1 MAEKN
6 GKNGNRPQKR
16 WHEVLTMRGGEPR
29 TPYSELVSHLEQ
41 TTSSEL
47 RELEERV
54 DATLRELGVTFELP
68 SGGHH
73 NTWFCDLLPQ
83 VFTSDEWSQV
93 ERGFEQRVR
102 AFEMFLKDVYGPRE
116 ILRQGIIP
124 IPVVLGS
131 QNYQRSAVGLRLGGG
146 HFLHLSGLCIC
157 RDISGRLL
165 VKNHYLSHASG
176 LSYMIQNRRLLA
188 RVLPELFQSQS
199 VESIAD
205 IPTTILLKLRAIA
218 PQPDP
223 SVVLLTPGTSS
234 AVYSEHGFL
243 ARRMGIPLVE
253 GGDLVVLDDA
263 LFLRTVSGL
272 ERVDVIYA
280 RLADPWLDPLVFR
293 RESHLGIPGLV
304 HCIRKGTVS
313 IVNGIGSQLADDR
326 SLLHFSNAVIRFY
339 LGESPILPALQTYW
353 MGDLDQREMVFE
365 QPGRF
370 QVRSLTGETFL
381 KFSGEEKSWN
391 EIRAEVKRAPNQ
403 FVAQPVEDCAET
415 LCFSRGKKTTRLQ
428 DHIVYGIRDGNR
440 FEVFPG
446 ALTRIS
452 ATDQG
457 RTESQHGGGG
467 KDTWVLQ
474 EVSTT
479 ISTAEPFRRPKILPA
494 RPVTSRVA
502 EGFYW
507 LGRYL
512 ERALTIA
519 KMIQVIETIEMEELT
534 SAERKLYRPVWNR
547 LLPPLEHA
555 GKKGRR
561 SMASPIER
569 YRLML
574 DASETGSVVSIVRKG
589 MRNADSLR
597 EAISPEAWA
606 ALAGLRGFFV
616 RSRFRAGV
624 TDDEARKMTRRL
636 SETAV
641 AVIPQFFATAQLSM
655 LADDGWRFSELG
667 QFVERAITTAN
678 ATRSITQSIV
688 RRLESLHSIEIE
700 LSAFLRLLGSRDA
713 YRRIYQTRAEPPQV
727 LEFLWQNAEM
737 PRSVKYSLRRCAE
750 ILQAS
755 LPSGSSAAQKAQTF
769 LEELLRTIRRLDWY
783 NFFVSED
790 ETNIRLLR
798 REELLLLLDVLLGE
812 THELHHVVTDNFLSH
827 QSIISDPEPTL
838 F

>member
-6 GKNGNRPQKR
+6 GKRLQKR
-16 WHEVLTMRGGEPR
+16 WHEVFEARGGSPR
-29 TPYSELVSHLEQ
+29 ASYSAVISELEQ
-41 TTSSEL
+41 ATTADL
-47 RELEERV
+47 RELEERL
-54 DATLRELGVTFELP
+54 DATLRELGIAFEVP
-68 SGGHH
+68 TGDHH

-83 VFTSDEWSQV
+83 IFPSDEWNQIV
-93 ERGFEQRVR
+93 RGFQQRFK
-102 AFEMFLKDVYGPRE
+102 AFDLFLEDVYGRRE
-116 ILRQGIIP
+116 ILRQGTIP

-131 QNYQRSAVGLRLGGG
+131 PNYQRSAAGLRPAGG
-146 HFLHLSGLCIC
+146 HFLQLSGLCIC
-157 RDISGRLL
+157 RDVSGGLL
-165 VKNHYLSHASG
+165 VKNHYFSHASG

-188 RVLPELFQSQS
+188 RVLPELFQSQP

-205 IPTTILLKLRAIA
+205 IPTDILLRLRAVA
-218 PQPDP
+218 ERPGP
-223 SVVLLTPGTSS
+223 SVVLLTPGVES

-253 GGDLVVLDDA
+253 GGDLVVLDDG
-263 LFLRTVSGL
+263 LFLRTVFGL
-272 ERVDVIYA
+272 ERVDVVYS
-280 RLADPWLDPLVFR
+280 RLADPWLDPLVFK

-313 IVNGIGSQLADDR
+313 IVNSIGSQLADDR
-326 SLLHFSNAVIRFY
+326 SLMHFSNAIIRFY
-339 LGESPILPALQTYW
+339 LGESPILPTMQTYW
-353 MGDLDQREMVFE
+353 LGDLDQREMVFE
-365 QPGRF
+365 QPDRF
-370 QVRSLTGETFL
+370 QLRALTGERFL
-381 KFSGEEKSWN
+381 QFTGDERSWA
-391 EIRAEVKRAPNQ
+391 EIRTEVRRAPHL
-403 FVAQPVEDCAET
+403 FVAQPKDDCAET
-415 LCFSRGKKTTRLQ
+415 LCFSQGKKATRLQ
-428 DHIVYGIRDGNR
+428 DHIVYGIRDGDR
-440 FEVFPG
+440 LDVFSG

-452 ATDQG
+452 ATENG

-474 EVSTT
+474 DVST
-479 ISTAEPFRRPKILPA
+479 IVAAREPYQRPKILPA

-507 LGRYL
+507 MGRYL
-512 ERALTIA
+512 ERAMNIS

-534 SAERKLYRPVWNR
+534 SAERRLYRPVWNR

-574 DASETGSVVSIVRKG
+574 DSSEMGSVISIVKKG
-589 MRNADSLR
+589 LRNADSLR
-597 EAISPEAWA
+597 ETISPEAWS
-606 ALAGLRGFFV
+606 ALATLRGFFI
-616 RSRFRAGV
+616 RSRFRPGA
-624 TDDEARKMTRRL
+624 TDQEARRTTRRL
-636 SETAV
+636 SDMAV

-667 QFVERAITTAN
+667 QFVERAVTTAN
-678 ATRSITQSIV
+678 ATRSVAQSIV
-688 RRLESLHSIEIE
+688 KRLNSLHSIEIE

-737 PRSVKYSLRRCAE
+737 PRSVTYSLRRCAE
-750 ILQAS
+750 LLQAS
-755 LPSGSSAAQKAQTF
+755 LPSVSPTAQKAQSF
-769 LEELLRTIRRLDWY
+769 LEELLRTIRRVDWY
-783 NFFVSED
+783 NFFVNED
-790 ETNIRLLR
+790 EISFRLLR
-798 REELLLLLDVLLGE
+798 HEELLALLDELLSE
-812 THELHHVVTDNFLSH
+812 TQGLHHVIFDSFLSH

>member
-1 MAEKN
+1 
-6 GKNGNRPQKR
+6 
-16 WHEVLTMRGGEPR
+16 
-29 TPYSELVSHLEQ
+29 
-41 TTSSEL
+41 
-47 RELEERV
+47 
-54 DATLRELGVTFELP
+54 
-68 SGGHH
+68 
-73 NTWFCDLLPQ
+73 
-83 VFTSDEWSQV
+83 
-93 ERGFEQRVR
+93 
-102 AFEMFLKDVYGPRE
+102 
-116 ILRQGIIP
+116 
-124 IPVVLGS
+124 
-131 QNYQRSAVGLRLGGG
+131 
-146 HFLHLSGLCIC
+146 
-157 RDISGRLL
+157 
-165 VKNHYLSHASG
+165 
-176 LSYMIQNRRLLA
+176 
-188 RVLPELFQSQS
+188 
-199 VESIAD
+199 
-205 IPTTILLKLRAIA
+205 
-218 PQPDP
+218 
-223 SVVLLTPGTSS
+223 
-234 AVYSEHGFL
+234 
-243 ARRMGIPLVE
+243 MGIPLVE

-272 ERVDVIYA
+272 ERVDMIYS
-280 RLADPWLDPLVFR
+280 RLADAWLDPLVFR

-304 HCIRKGTVS
+304 HCIRKGKVS
-313 IVNGIGSQLADDR
+313 IVNSIGSQLADDR

-339 LGESPILPALQTYW
+339 LGESPILPAIQTYW
-353 MGDLDQREMVFE
+353 LGDLDQREMVFE
-365 QPGRF
+365 QPDRF
-370 QVRSLTGETFL
+370 QLRSLTGESFL
-381 KFSGEEKSWN
+381 KFTGEEKSWN
-391 EIRAEVKRAPNQ
+391 EIRAEVRRAPIYSLLSLSKIAPKRS
-403 FVAQPVEDCAET
+403 V
-415 LCFSRGKKTTRLQ
+415 SRKERKPRGCKTISCTAL
-428 DHIVYGIRDGNR
+428 GMGPA

-446 ALTRIS
+446 ALTRVS
-452 ATDQG
+452 ASEKG

-512 ERALTIA
+512 ERAMTIS

-534 SAERKLYRPVWNR
+534 SAERRLYRPVWNR

-574 DASETGSVVSIVRKG
+574 DSSEMGSVVSIVRKA

-597 EAISPEAWA
+597 EAISPEAWS
-606 ALAGLRGFFV
+606 ALAALRGFFA
-616 RSRFRAGV
+616 RSRFRAV
-624 TDDEARKMTRRL
+624 ATDDEARKMTRRL
-636 SETAV
+636 SDTAV

-727 LEFLWQNAEM
+727 LEFLWQNPEM

-755 LPSGSSAAQKAQTF
+755 LPSGSSTAQKAQSF
-769 LEELLRTIRRLDWY
+769 LDELLRTIRRLDWY
-783 NFFVSED
+783 SFFISED
-790 ETNIRLLR
+790 EINIRLLR
-798 REELLLLLDVLLGE
+798 REELLSLLDVLLSE
-812 THELHHVVTDNFLSH
+812 TQGLHHVITDNFLSH

>member
-1 MAEKN
+1 MEQQN
-6 GKNGNRPQKR
+6 GDPPPKR
-16 WHEVLTMRGGEPR
+16 WHEVLSEPR
-29 TPYSELVSHLEQ
+29 GQPRAPYEGLVRQLERA
-41 TTSSEL
+41 TSADL
-47 RELEERV
+47 RELEERL

-68 SGGHH
+68 AGGHH

-83 VFTSDEWSQV
+83 VFTGDEWAKIV
-93 ERGFEQRVR
+93 RGFEQRVR
-102 AFEMFLKDVYGPRE
+102 AFDMFLSDVYGKRE
-116 ILRQGIIP
+116 ILRQGVIP
-124 IPVVLGS
+124 IPAVLGS
-131 QNYQRSAVGLRLGGG
+131 PNFQRSAAGLAPTDG
-146 HFLHLSGLCIC
+146 HFLHLSGICVC
-157 RDISGRLL
+157 RDSTGRLL

-188 RVLPELFQSQS
+188 RVLPELFQSQT

-205 IPTTILLKLRAIA
+205 IPTKILLKLRAIA
-218 PQPDP
+218 PHPDP
-223 SVVLLTPGTSS
+223 SVVLLTPGVGS

-272 ERVDVIYA
+272 ERVNMIYT
-280 RLADPWLDPLVFR
+280 RLADHWLDPLAFNQ
-293 RESHLGIPGLV
+293 ESRIGIPGLV
-304 HCIRKGTVS
+304 NCVRKGTVS
-313 IVNGIGSQLADDR
+313 IVNSVGSQLADDR
-326 SLLHFSNAVIRFY
+326 SLQHYSNAVIGFY
-339 LGESPILPALQTYW
+339 LGESPILPSIQTYW
-353 MGDLDQREMVFE
+353 LGDLDQREMVFE
-365 QPGRF
+365 QPDRF
-370 QVRSLTGETFL
+370 QLRTLTGESFL
-381 KFSGEEKSWN
+381 RFTDDGKSWN
-391 EIRAEVKRAPNQ
+391 EIRSEVRRAPNLY
-403 FVAQPVEDCAET
+403 VAQPIEDCAET
-415 LCFSRGKKTTRLQ
+415 LCFSQGKKITRRQ
-428 DHIVYGIRDGNR
+428 DHIVYGIRNGSGLD
-440 FEVFPG
+440 VFPG
-446 ALTRIS
+446 ALTRVS
-452 ATDQG
+452 STEEG

-467 KDTWVLQ
+467 KDTWIVQ
-474 EVSTT
+474 E
-479 ISTAEPFRRPKILPA
+479 ISTSVSPAEPFRRPKILPA

-512 ERALTIA
+512 ERAMTIS

-561 SMASPIER
+561 SMASPVER

-574 DASETGSVVSIVRKG
+574 DSREMGSVVSIVRTG
-589 MRNADSLR
+589 TRNADSLR

-606 ALAGLRGFFV
+606 ALATLRGVFT
-616 RSRFRAGV
+616 RSRFKTEP

-636 SETAV
+636 SETVV
-641 AVIPQFFATAQLSM
+641 AAIPQFFATAQLSM
-655 LADDGWRFSELG
+655 LADDGWRFTELG

-678 ATRSITQSIV
+678 ATRSITLSIV

-737 PRSVKYSLRRCAE
+737 PRSVLYSLKRCAE

-755 LPSGSSAAQKAQTF
+755 LPTSSQTAQQAQSF
-769 LEELLRTIRRLDWY
+769 LDEFLRRIRRLDWY
-783 NFFVSED
+783 NYFLSEG
-790 ETNIRLLR
+790 EVNIRLLR
-798 REELLLLLDVLLGE
+798 REELLLQLDLLLSE
-812 THELHHVVTDNFLSH
+812 TLELHHVITDNFLSH

>member
-1 MAEKN
+1 MAQRS
-6 GKNGNRPQKR
+6 GNRPPKR
-16 WHEVLTMRGGEPR
+16 WHEVLIEPRGEPR
-29 TPYSELVSHLEQ
+29 PPYEGLVRELERV
-41 TTSSEL
+41 TSADL
-47 RELEERV
+47 RELEERL

-68 SGGHH
+68 SGNHH

-83 VFTSDEWSQV
+83 IFTGDEWDKIV
-93 ERGFEQRVR
+93 RGFEQRVR
-102 AFEMFLKDVYGPRE
+102 AFDMFLADVYGKRE
-116 ILRQGIIP
+116 ILRQGVIP
-124 IPVVLGS
+124 IPAVLGS
-131 QNYQRSAVGLRLGGG
+131 PNFQRSAVGLTPTGG

-157 RDISGRLL
+157 RDSNGRLL

-188 RVLPELFQSQS
+188 RVLPELFQAQP

-205 IPTTILLKLRAIA
+205 IPTEILLKLRAIA

-223 SVVLLTPGTSS
+223 AVALLTPGVAS

-272 ERVDVIYA
+272 ERVDMVYT
-280 RLADPWLDPLVFR
+280 RLADPWLDPLVFNR
-293 RESHLGIPGLV
+293 DSRIGIPGLV
-304 HCIRKGTVS
+304 HCIRKGTLS
-313 IVNGIGSQLADDR
+313 IVNSLGSQLADDR
-326 SLLHFSNAVIRFY
+326 SLLHFSNAILGFY
-339 LGESPILPALQTYW
+339 LGESPILPSIQTYW
-353 MGDLDQREMVFE
+353 LGDLDQREIVFTE
-365 QPGRF
+365 PDRF
-370 QVRSLTGETFL
+370 QLRALTGESFFTFT
-381 KFSGEEKSWN
+381 GEEKQWS
-391 EIRAEVKRAPNQ
+391 EIRREVLRAPHM
-403 FVAQPVEDCAET
+403 FVAQPIEDCAET
-415 LCFSRGKKTTRLQ
+415 LCFSQGKKITRRQ
-428 DHIVYGIRDGNR
+428 DHIIYGMRNGTRLD
-440 FEVFPG
+440 VFPG
-446 ALTRIS
+446 ALTRVS
-452 ATDQG
+452 ATENG

-467 KDTWVLQ
+467 KDTWVVQ
-474 EVSTT
+474 EITT
-479 ISTAEPFRRPKILPA
+479 SASAPEPFRRPKILPT

-512 ERALTIA
+512 ERAMTIS

-555 GKKGRR
+555 GKRGRR
-561 SMASPIER
+561 SMASLLER

-574 DASETGSVVSIVRKG
+574 DRSEMGSVVSIVRTG
-589 MRNADSLR
+589 TSNADSLR

-606 ALAGLRGFFV
+606 ALATLRGAFN
-616 RSRFRAGV
+616 RSRFKSEP
-624 TDDEARKMTRRL
+624 TDDEARKTTRRL
-636 SETAV
+636 SETVV
-641 AVIPQFFATAQLSM
+641 ALIPQFFATAQLSM

-678 ATRSITQSIV
+678 ATRSITLSIA
-688 RRLESLHSIEIE
+688 RRLDSLHSIEIE
-700 LSAFLRLLGSRDA
+700 LSAFLRLLSSRDA

-737 PRSVKYSLRRCAE
+737 PRSVHFALKRCAE

-755 LPSGSSAAQKAQTF
+755 LPSTSQPAQQAQSF
-769 LEELLRTIRRLDWY
+769 LEELLRRIRRLDWY
-783 NFFVSED
+783 TFFLNQD
-790 ETNIRLLR
+790 EANIRLLR
-798 REELLLLLDVLLGE
+798 REELQLQLDLLLSE
-812 THELHHVVTDNFLSH
+812 TLELHHVITDNFLSH

>member
-1 MAEKN
+1 MAEKDE
-6 GKNGNRPQKR
+6 KRLQKR
-16 WHEVLTMRGGEPR
+16 WHEVLDARGGRPR
-29 TPYSELVSHLEQ
+29 PSYSALIGELERA
-41 TTSSEL
+41 TSADL
-47 RELEERV
+47 RELEERL
-54 DATLRELGVTFELP
+54 DATLRELGIVFEVP
-68 SGGHH
+68 SGNHH

-83 VFTSDEWSQV
+83 IFPSDEWNQIV
-93 ERGFEQRVR
+93 HGFQQRFK
-102 AFEMFLKDVYGPRE
+102 AFDLFLKDVYGQRE

-131 QNYQRSAVGLRLGGG
+131 PNYQRSAAGLRPAGD
-146 HFLHLSGLCIC
+146 HFLQLSGLCIC
-157 RDISGRLL
+157 RDASGRLL

-188 RVLPELFQSQS
+188 RVLPELFQRQP

-205 IPTTILLKLRAIA
+205 IPTDILLRLRAIA
-218 PQPDP
+218 ERPGP
-223 SVVLLTPGTSS
+223 SVVLLTPGVGS

-253 GGDLVVLDDA
+253 GGDLVVLDDG

-272 ERVDVIYA
+272 ERVDVIYS
-280 RLADPWLDPLVFR
+280 RLADPWLDPLVFK

-313 IVNGIGSQLADDR
+313 IVNSIGSQLADDR
-326 SLLHFSNAVIRFY
+326 SLMHFSNAIIRFY
-339 LGESPILPALQTYW
+339 LGESPILPAMQTYW
-353 MGDLDQREMVFE
+353 LGDLDQREMVFE
-365 QPGRF
+365 QPDRF
-370 QVRSLTGETFL
+370 QVRPLTGERYLQFA
-381 KFSGEEKSWN
+381 GDEKSWS
-391 EIRAEVKRAPNQ
+391 EIRTEVRRAPHL
-403 FVAQPVEDCAET
+403 FVAQPREDCAET
-415 LCFSRGKKTTRLQ
+415 LCFSQGKKTTRLQ
-428 DHIVYGIRDGNR
+428 DHIVYGIRDGDR
-440 FEVFPG
+440 FDVFSG

-452 ATDQG
+452 ASDNG

-474 EVSTT
+474 DAST
-479 ISTAEPFRRPKILPA
+479 INSVIEPFRRPKILPA

-512 ERALTIA
+512 ERAMNIS

-534 SAERKLYRPVWNR
+534 SAERRLYRPVWNR

-555 GKKGRR
+555 SRKGRR

-574 DASETGSVVSIVRKG
+574 DSSEMGSVISIVKKG
-589 MRNADSLR
+589 LRNADSLR
-597 EAISPEAWA
+597 EAISPEAWS
-606 ALAGLRGFFV
+606 ALVTLRGFFI
-616 RSRFRAGV
+616 RSRFRLEA
-624 TDDEARKMTRRL
+624 TDQEARRTTRRL
-636 SETAV
+636 SDTAV

-667 QFVERAITTAN
+667 QFVERAVTTAN
-678 ATRSITQSIV
+678 ATRSVAQSIV
-688 RRLESLHSIEIE
+688 KRLGSFHSIEIE

-713 YRRIYQTRAEPPQV
+713 YKRIYQTRAEPPQV

-737 PRSVKYSLRRCAE
+737 PRSVTYSLRRCAE
-750 ILQAS
+750 LLQAS
-755 LPSGSSAAQKAQTF
+755 LPNSSPTAQKAQSF
-769 LEELLRTIRRLDWY
+769 LDELLRTIRRVDWY
-783 NFFVSED
+783 NFFINENEISF
-790 ETNIRLLR
+790 RLLR
-798 REELLLLLDVLLGE
+798 HEELLALLDELLFE
-812 THELHHVVTDNFLSH
+812 THGLHHVITDNFLSH

>member
-1 MAEKN
+1 MAEWN
-6 GKNGNRPQKR
+6 GYRPEKR
-16 WHEVLTMRGGEPR
+16 WHEVLSKRGGEPR
-29 TPYSELVSHLEQ
+29 APYSEVVSQLEGA
-41 TTSSEL
+41 TSANL
-47 RELEERV
+47 RELEERL
-54 DATLRELGVTFELP
+54 DATLRELGVTFEVP
-68 SGGHH
+68 SGEHH

-83 VFTSDEWSQV
+83 IFTSDEWNQI
-93 ERGFEQRVR
+93 ERGFEQRLR
-102 AFEMFLKDVYGPRE
+102 AFDMLLADVYGPRE
-116 ILRQGIIP
+116 ILRQGVVP
-124 IPVVLGS
+124 IQAVLGS
-131 QNYQRSAVGLRLGGG
+131 PSYQRSAAGLRRGGG
-146 HFLHLSGLCIC
+146 HFLHLCGLCVC
-157 RDISGRLL
+157 RDSSGRLL

-188 RVLPELFQSQS
+188 RVLPELFQNQP

-205 IPTTILLKLRAIA
+205 IPTEILMKLRAIA

-223 SVVLLTPGTSS
+223 AVVLLTPGVGS

-253 GGDLVVLDDA
+253 GGDLVVLGDA

-272 ERVDVIYA
+272 ERVDMIYS

-304 HCIRKGTVS
+304 HCIRKGKVS
-313 IVNGIGSQLADDR
+313 IVNSIGSQLADDR
-326 SLLHFSNAVIRFY
+326 SLLHYSNAVIRFY
-339 LGESPILPALQTYW
+339 LGESPILPAIQTYW
-353 MGDLDQREMVFE
+353 LGDLDQREMVFE
-365 QPGRF
+365 QPARF
-370 QVRSLTGETFL
+370 QLRTLTGESFL
-381 KFSGEEKSWN
+381 KFTGDEKSWN
-391 EIRAEVKRAPNQ
+391 EIRTEVRRAPHL

-415 LCFSRGKKTTRLQ
+415 LCFTQGKKTTRLQ
-428 DHIVYGIRDGNR
+428 DHIVYGIRDGSR
-440 FEVFPG
+440 FAVFPG
-446 ALTRIS
+446 ALTRVS
-452 ATDQG
+452 ASEQG

-479 ISTAEPFRRPKILPA
+479 VSTAEPFRRPKLLPP

-512 ERALTIA
+512 ERAMTISN
-519 KMIQVIETIEMEELT
+519 MIQVIETIEMEELT
-534 SAERKLYRPVWNR
+534 SAERRLYRPVWNR

-555 GKKGRR
+555 GKRGRR

-574 DASETGSVVSIVRKG
+574 DSTGTGSVLSIVRKA

-606 ALAGLRGFFV
+606 ALAALRGFFV
-616 RSRFRAGV
+616 RSRFRPAA
-624 TDDEARKMTRRL
+624 TDDEARRMTRRL

-641 AVIPQFFATAQLSM
+641 AVIPQFFATAQLTM

-688 RRLESLHSIEIE
+688 RRLETLHSIEIE

-755 LPSGSSAAQKAQTF
+755 LPSGSPTAQKAQSF
-769 LEELLRTIRRLDWY
+769 LDELLRTIRRLDWY
-783 NFFVSED
+783 NFFMSED

-798 REELLLLLDVLLGE
+798 REELLALLDVLLSE
-812 THELHHVVTDNFLSH
+812 TQELHNVITDNFLSH

>member
-1 MAEKN
+1 MAR
-6 GKNGNRPQKR
+6 KNGNRPQKR
-16 WHEVLTMRGGEPR
+16 WHEVLTGRGGVPR
-29 TPYSELVSHLEQ
+29 PPYSELVRQLQ
-41 TTSSEL
+41 GATPANL
-47 RELEERV
+47 RELEERL
-54 DATLRELGVTFELP
+54 DTTLRELGVTFALP
-68 SGGHH
+68 IGQHR

-83 VFTSDEWSQV
+83 VFTSDEWNQIV
-93 ERGFEQRVR
+93 RGFEQRLR
-102 AFEMFLKDVYGPRE
+102 AFDMFLADVYGPRE
-116 ILRQGIIP
+116 ILRQGVIP
-124 IPVVLGS
+124 IAAVLGS
-131 QNYQRSAVGLRLGGG
+131 PNFQRSAAGLSPSGGY
-146 HFLHLSGLCIC
+146 FLHLSGLCIC
-157 RDISGRLL
+157 RDNSGRLL

-188 RVLPELFQSQS
+188 RVFPEVFQSQP

-205 IPTTILLKLRAIA
+205 IPTEILLKLRAIA
-218 PQPDP
+218 PQSDP
-223 SVVLLTPGTSS
+223 AVVLLTPGVAS

-253 GGDLVVLDDA
+253 GGDLVVLGDS
-263 LFLRTVSGL
+263 LFLRTISGL
-272 ERVDVIYA
+272 ERVDMIYA
-280 RLADPWLDPLVFR
+280 RLADAWLDPLVFR

-304 HCIRKGTVS
+304 HCVRKGKVS
-313 IVNGIGSQLADDR
+313 IVNSIGSQLADDR
-326 SLLHFSNAVIRFY
+326 SLLHFSSALIHFY
-339 LGESPILPALQTYW
+339 LGESPILPAIQTYW
-353 MGDLDQREMVFE
+353 LGDLDQREMVFE
-365 QPGRF
+365 QPDRF
-370 QVRSLTGETFL
+370 QLRTLTGESFL
-381 KFSGEEKSWN
+381 KFTGGEKSWN
-391 EIRAEVKRAPNQ
+391 EIRTEVRRAPHL

-415 LCFSRGKKTTRLQ
+415 LCFSQGKKTTRLQ

-446 ALTRIS
+446 ALTRVS
-452 ATDQG
+452 ATELG

-479 ISTAEPFRRPKILPA
+479 ITTAEPFRRPKILPA

-512 ERALTIA
+512 ERAMTVS

-534 SAERKLYRPVWNR
+534 SAERRLYRPVWNR

-555 GKKGRR
+555 MKKGRR

-574 DASETGSVVSIVRKG
+574 DGSEMGSVVSIVRKA

-597 EAISPEAWA
+597 ETISPEAWSS
-606 ALAGLRGFFV
+606 LIGLRGFFA
-616 RSRFRAGV
+616 RSRFRSGV
-624 TDDEARKMTRRL
+624 TDDEARRITRRL

-667 QFVERAITTAN
+667 QFAERAITTAN

-688 RRLESLHSIEIE
+688 QRLEALHSIEIE
-700 LSAFLRLLGSRDA
+700 LSAFLRLLSSRDA

-727 LEFLWQNAEM
+727 LEFLWQNSEM
-737 PRSVKYSLRRCAE
+737 PRSVQYSLRRCAE

-755 LPSGSSAAQKAQTF
+755 LPSGSSTAQKAQSF

-783 NFFVSED
+783 NYFMSED
-790 ETNIRLLR
+790 ESNIRLLR
-798 REELLLLLDVLLGE
+798 REELLSVLEILLRE
-812 THELHHVVTDNFLSH
+812 TLQLHHVITDNFLSH

>member
-1 MAEKN
+1 MEQQ
-6 GKNGNRPQKR
+6 NGNPPPKR
-16 WHEVLTMRGGEPR
+16 WHEVLSEPR
-29 TPYSELVSHLEQ
+29 GQPRAPYERLVRQLERA
-41 TTSSEL
+41 TSADL
-47 RELEERV
+47 RELEERI

-68 SGGHH
+68 SADHH

-83 VFTSDEWSQV
+83 VFTGDEWAKIV
-93 ERGFEQRVR
+93 RGFEQRVR
-102 AFEMFLKDVYGPRE
+102 AFDMFLSDVYGKRE
-116 ILRQGIIP
+116 ILRQGVIP
-124 IPVVLGS
+124 IPAVLGS
-131 QNYQRSAVGLRLGGG
+131 PNFQRSAAGLAPTDG
-146 HFLHLSGLCIC
+146 HFLHLSGICVC
-157 RDISGRLL
+157 RDSMGRLL

-188 RVLPELFQSQS
+188 RVLPELFQSQT

-205 IPTTILLKLRAIA
+205 IPTKILLKLRAIA
-218 PQPDP
+218 PHPDP
-223 SVVLLTPGTSS
+223 SVVLLTPGVGS

-272 ERVDVIYA
+272 ERVSMIYT
-280 RLADPWLDPLVFR
+280 RLADPWLDPLAFDP
-293 RESHLGIPGLV
+293 ESRIGIPGLV
-304 HCIRKGTVS
+304 NCVRRGTVS
-313 IVNGIGSQLADDR
+313 IVNSVGSQLADDR
-326 SLLHFSNAVIRFY
+326 SLQHYSNAVIGFY
-339 LGESPILPALQTYW
+339 LGESPILPSIQTYW
-353 MGDLDQREMVFE
+353 LGDLDQREMVFE
-365 QPGRF
+365 QPDRF
-370 QVRSLTGETFL
+370 QLRMLTGESFL
-381 KFSGEEKSWN
+381 RFTGDGKSWN
-391 EIRAEVKRAPNQ
+391 EIRSEVRRAPNLY
-403 FVAQPVEDCAET
+403 VAQPIEDCAET
-415 LCFSRGKKTTRLQ
+415 LCFSQGKKITRRQ
-428 DHIVYGIRDGNR
+428 DHIVYGMRNGSSLD
-440 FEVFPG
+440 VFPG
-446 ALTRIS
+446 ALTRVS
-452 ATDQG
+452 STEDG

-467 KDTWVLQ
+467 KDTWIVQ
-474 EVSTT
+474 EIWTSVPP
-479 ISTAEPFRRPKILPA
+479 AEPFRRPKILPA

-512 ERALTIA
+512 ERAMTIS

-555 GKKGRR
+555 GKRGRR
-561 SMASPIER
+561 SMASPVER

-574 DASETGSVVSIVRKG
+574 DPREMGSVVSIVRTG
-589 MRNADSLR
+589 TRNADSLR

-606 ALAGLRGFFV
+606 ALATLRAVFT
-616 RSRFRAGV
+616 RSRFKTEA
-624 TDDEARKMTRRL
+624 TDDEARKTTRRL
-636 SETAV
+636 SETVV
-641 AVIPQFFATAQLSM
+641 AAIPQFFATAQLSM

-678 ATRSITQSIV
+678 ATRSITLSVV
-688 RRLESLHSIEIE
+688 RRLDSLHSIEIE

-737 PRSVKYSLRRCAE
+737 PRSVLYSLKRCAE

-755 LPSGSSAAQKAQTF
+755 LPTSSQTAQQAQYF
-769 LEELLRTIRRLDWY
+769 LDEFLRRIRRLDWY
-783 NFFVSED
+783 NYFLSEG
-790 ETNIRLLR
+790 EANIRLLR
-798 REELLLLLDVLLGE
+798 REEMLLQLDLLLSE
-812 THELHHVVTDNFLSH
+812 TLELHHVITDNFLSH

>member
-1 MAEKN
+1 MAR
-6 GKNGNRPQKR
+6 KNGNRPQKR
-16 WHEVLTMRGGEPR
+16 WHEVLTGRGGVPR
-29 TPYSELVSHLEQ
+29 PPYSELVSQLQ
-41 TTSSEL
+41 GATPANL
-47 RELEERV
+47 RELEERL
-54 DATLRELGVTFELP
+54 DTTLRELGVTFALP
-68 SGGHH
+68 VGQHR

-83 VFTSDEWSQV
+83 VFTSDEWNQIV
-93 ERGFEQRVR
+93 RGFEQRLR
-102 AFEMFLKDVYGPRE
+102 AFDMFLADVYGPRE
-116 ILRQGIIP
+116 ILRQGVIP
-124 IPVVLGS
+124 IPAVLGS
-131 QNYQRSAVGLRLGGG
+131 PNFQRSAAGLSPSGGY
-146 HFLHLSGLCIC
+146 FLHLSGLCIC
-157 RDISGRLL
+157 RDNSGRLL

-188 RVLPELFQSQS
+188 RVFPELFQSQP

-205 IPTTILLKLRAIA
+205 IPTEILLKLRAIA
-218 PQPDP
+218 PQSDP
-223 SVVLLTPGTSS
+223 AVVLLTPGVAS

-253 GGDLVVLDDA
+253 GGDLVVLGDS
-263 LFLRTVSGL
+263 LFLRTISGL
-272 ERVDVIYA
+272 ERVDMIYT
-280 RLADPWLDPLVFR
+280 RLADAWLDPLVFR

-304 HCIRKGTVS
+304 HCVRKGKVS
-313 IVNGIGSQLADDR
+313 IVNSIGSQLADDR
-326 SLLHFSNAVIRFY
+326 SLLHFSSALIRFY
-339 LGESPILPALQTYW
+339 LGESPILPAIQTYW
-353 MGDLDQREMVFE
+353 LGDLDQREMVFE
-365 QPGRF
+365 QPDRF
-370 QVRSLTGETFL
+370 QLRTLTGESFL
-381 KFSGEEKSWN
+381 KFTGGEKSWN
-391 EIRAEVKRAPNQ
+391 EIRTEVRRAPHL

-415 LCFSRGKKTTRLQ
+415 LCFSQGKKTTRLQ

-446 ALTRIS
+446 ALTRVS
-452 ATDQG
+452 ATELG

-479 ISTAEPFRRPKILPA
+479 ITTAEPFRRPKILPA

-512 ERALTIA
+512 ERAMTVS

-534 SAERKLYRPVWNR
+534 SAERRLYRPVWNR

-555 GKKGRR
+555 MKKGRR

-574 DASETGSVVSIVRKG
+574 DGSEMGSVISIVRKA

-597 EAISPEAWA
+597 ETISPEAWSS
-606 ALAGLRGFFV
+606 LIGLRGFFA
-616 RSRFRAGV
+616 RSRFRSGV
-624 TDDEARKMTRRL
+624 TDDEARRITRRL

-667 QFVERAITTAN
+667 QFAERAITTAN

-688 RRLESLHSIEIE
+688 QRLEALHSIEIE
-700 LSAFLRLLGSRDA
+700 LSAFLRLLSSRDA

-737 PRSVKYSLRRCAE
+737 PRSVQYSLRRCAE

-755 LPSGSSAAQKAQTF
+755 LPSGSSTAQKAQSF

-783 NFFVSED
+783 NYFMSED
-790 ETNIRLLR
+790 ESNIRLLR
-798 REELLLLLDVLLGE
+798 REELLSVLEILLRE
-812 THELHHVVTDNFLSH
+812 TLQLHHVITDNFLSH

>member
-1 MAEKN
+1 MAR
-6 GKNGNRPQKR
+6 KNGNRPQKR
-16 WHEVLTMRGGEPR
+16 WHEVLTGRGGVPR
-29 TPYSELVSHLEQ
+29 PPYSELVRQLQ
-41 TTSSEL
+41 GATPANL
-47 RELEERV
+47 RELEERL
-54 DATLRELGVTFELP
+54 DTTLRELGVTFALP
-68 SGGHH
+68 VGQHR

-83 VFTSDEWSQV
+83 VFTSDEWNQIV
-93 ERGFEQRVR
+93 RGFEQRLR
-102 AFEMFLKDVYGPRE
+102 AFDMFLADVYGPRE
-116 ILRQGIIP
+116 ILRQGVIP
-124 IPVVLGS
+124 IPAVLGS
-131 QNYQRSAVGLRLGGG
+131 PNFQRSAAGLSPSGGY
-146 HFLHLSGLCIC
+146 FLHLSGLCIC
-157 RDISGRLL
+157 RDNSGRLL

-188 RVLPELFQSQS
+188 RVFPEVFQSQP

-205 IPTTILLKLRAIA
+205 IPTEILLKLRAIA
-218 PQPDP
+218 PQSDP
-223 SVVLLTPGTSS
+223 AVVLLTPGVAS

-253 GGDLVVLDDA
+253 GGDLVVLGDS
-263 LFLRTVSGL
+263 LFLRTISGL
-272 ERVDVIYA
+272 ERVDMIYT
-280 RLADPWLDPLVFR
+280 RLADAWLDPLVFR

-304 HCIRKGTVS
+304 HCVRKGKVS
-313 IVNGIGSQLADDR
+313 IVNSIGSQLADDR
-326 SLLHFSNAVIRFY
+326 SLLHFSSALIRFY
-339 LGESPILPALQTYW
+339 LGESPILPAIQTYW
-353 MGDLDQREMVFE
+353 LGDLDQREMVFE
-365 QPGRF
+365 QPDRF
-370 QVRSLTGETFL
+370 QLRTLTGESFL
-381 KFSGEEKSWN
+381 KFTGGEKSWN
-391 EIRAEVKRAPNQ
+391 EIRTEVRRAPHL

-415 LCFSRGKKTTRLQ
+415 LCFSQGKKTTRLQ

-446 ALTRIS
+446 ALTRVS
-452 ATDQG
+452 ATELG

-479 ISTAEPFRRPKILPA
+479 ITTAEPFRRPKILPA

-512 ERALTIA
+512 ERAMTVS

-534 SAERKLYRPVWNR
+534 SAERRLYRPVWNR

-555 GKKGRR
+555 MKKGRR

-574 DASETGSVVSIVRKG
+574 DGSEMGSVVSIVRKA

-597 EAISPEAWA
+597 ETISPEAWSS
-606 ALAGLRGFFV
+606 LIGLRGFFA
-616 RSRFRAGV
+616 RSRFRSGV
-624 TDDEARKMTRRL
+624 TDDEARRITRRL

-667 QFVERAITTAN
+667 QFAERAITTAN

-688 RRLESLHSIEIE
+688 QRLEALHSIEIE
-700 LSAFLRLLGSRDA
+700 LSAFLRLLSSRDA

-727 LEFLWQNAEM
+727 LEFLWQNSEM
-737 PRSVKYSLRRCAE
+737 PRSVQYSLRRCAE

-755 LPSGSSAAQKAQTF
+755 LPSGSSTAQKAQSF

-783 NFFVSED
+783 NYFMSED
-790 ETNIRLLR
+790 ESNIRLLR
-798 REELLLLLDVLLGE
+798 REELLSVLEILLRE
-812 THELHHVVTDNFLSH
+812 TLQLHHVITDNFLSH

>member
-1 MAEKN
+1 
-6 GKNGNRPQKR
+6 
-16 WHEVLTMRGGEPR
+16 
-29 TPYSELVSHLEQ
+29 
-41 TTSSEL
+41 
-47 RELEERV
+47 
-54 DATLRELGVTFELP
+54 
-68 SGGHH
+68 
-73 NTWFCDLLPQ
+73 
-83 VFTSDEWSQV
+83 
-93 ERGFEQRVR
+93 
-102 AFEMFLKDVYGPRE
+102 
-116 ILRQGIIP
+116 
-124 IPVVLGS
+124 
-131 QNYQRSAVGLRLGGG
+131 
-146 HFLHLSGLCIC
+146 
-157 RDISGRLL
+157 
-165 VKNHYLSHASG
+165 
-176 LSYMIQNRRLLA
+176 
-188 RVLPELFQSQS
+188 
-199 VESIAD
+199 
-205 IPTTILLKLRAIA
+205 
-218 PQPDP
+218 
-223 SVVLLTPGTSS
+223 
-234 AVYSEHGFL
+234 
-243 ARRMGIPLVE
+243 
-253 GGDLVVLDDA
+253 
-263 LFLRTVSGL
+263 
-272 ERVDVIYA
+272 
-280 RLADPWLDPLVFR
+280 
-293 RESHLGIPGLV
+293 
-304 HCIRKGTVS
+304 
-313 IVNGIGSQLADDR
+313 
-326 SLLHFSNAVIRFY
+326 
-339 LGESPILPALQTYW
+339 
-353 MGDLDQREMVFE
+353 
-365 QPGRF
+365 
-370 QVRSLTGETFL
+370 LTGESFL
-381 KFSGEEKSWN
+381 KFTGEEKSWN
-391 EIRAEVKRAPNQ
+391 EIRSEVRRAPHLY
-403 FVAQPVEDCAET
+403 VAQPVEDCAET
-415 LCFSRGKKTTRLQ
+415 LCFSQGKKTTRLQ
-428 DHIVYGIRDGNR
+428 DHIVYGIRDGSR
-440 FEVFPG
+440 FQVFPG

-452 ATDQG
+452 ATEQG

-479 ISTAEPFRRPKILPA
+479 ISTAEPFRRPKVLPA

-512 ERALTIA
+512 ERAMTIS

-534 SAERKLYRPVWNR
+534 SAERRLYRPVWNR

-555 GKKGRR
+555 MKKGRR

-574 DASETGSVVSIVRKG
+574 DSTEMGSVVSIVRKA

-597 EAISPEAWA
+597 EAISPEAWS
-606 ALAGLRGFFV
+606 ALAALRGFFV
-616 RSRFRAGV
+616 RSRFRPGA
-624 TDDEARKMTRRL
+624 TDDEARRMTRRL
-636 SETAV
+636 SETVV

-755 LPSGSSAAQKAQTF
+755 LPTGSPTAQKAQSF
-769 LEELLRTIRRLDWY
+769 LDELLRTIRRLDWY

-798 REELLLLLDVLLGE
+798 REDLLVLLDILLAE
-812 THELHHVVTDNFLSH
+812 THELHHVITDNFLSH

>member
-1 MAEKN
+1 MAEKD
-6 GKNGNRPQKR
+6 GKRPEKR
-16 WHEVLTMRGGEPR
+16 WHEVLDAPGGQPR
-29 TPYSELVSHLEQ
+29 ASYSVLIGELELA
-41 TTSSEL
+41 TSADL
-47 RELEERV
+47 RELEERL
-54 DATLRELGVTFELP
+54 DATMRELGIAFEVP
-68 SGGHH
+68 SGNHH

-83 VFTSDEWSQV
+83 IFSSEEWNQIV
-93 ERGFEQRVR
+93 RGFQQRFK
-102 AFEMFLKDVYGPRE
+102 AFDLFLEDVYGKRE
-116 ILRQGIIP
+116 ILRQSVIP

-131 QNYQRSAVGLRLGGG
+131 PNYQRSAAGLLPASG

-157 RDISGRLL
+157 RDASGRLL

-188 RVLPELFQSQS
+188 RVLPELFQSQP

-205 IPTTILLKLRAIA
+205 IPTDILLRLRAVA
-218 PQPDP
+218 ERPGP
-223 SVVLLTPGTSS
+223 SVVLLTPGVES

-253 GGDLVVLDDA
+253 GGDLVVLDDG

-272 ERVDVIYA
+272 ERVDVVYS
-280 RLADPWLDPLVFR
+280 RLADPWLDPLVFK

-304 HCIRKGTVS
+304 HCIRRGTVS
-313 IVNGIGSQLADDR
+313 IVNSIGSQLADDR
-326 SLLHFSNAVIRFY
+326 SLIHFSNAIIRFY

-365 QPGRF
+365 QPDRF
-370 QVRSLTGETFL
+370 QLRTLTGERFL
-381 KFSGEEKSWN
+381 LFTGDEKSSN
-391 EIRAEVKRAPNQ
+391 EIRTEIRRAPHL
-403 FVAQPVEDCAET
+403 FVAQPMDDCAET
-415 LCFSRGKKTTRLQ
+415 LCFSQGKKTTRLQ
-428 DHIVYGIRDGNR
+428 DHIVYGIRDGDR
-440 FEVFPG
+440 LDVFPG
-446 ALTRIS
+446 ALTRVS
-452 ATDQG
+452 ATEHG

-474 EVSTT
+474 DVSITSAA
-479 ISTAEPFRRPKILPA
+479 IEPYKRPKILSA

-512 ERALTIA
+512 ERAMNISR
-519 KMIQVIETIEMEELT
+519 MIQVIETIEMEELT
-534 SAERKLYRPVWNR
+534 SAERRLYRPVWNR

-574 DASETGSVVSIVRKG
+574 DSSGTGSVISIVKKG

-597 EAISPEAWA
+597 EAISPEAWT
-606 ALAGLRGFFV
+606 ALATLRGFFM
-616 RSRFRAGV
+616 RSRFRLEA
-624 TDDEARKMTRRL
+624 TDQEARRTTRRL
-636 SETAV
+636 SDAAV

-667 QFVERAITTAN
+667 QYVERAITTAN
-678 ATRSITQSIV
+678 ATRSVAQSILK
-688 RRLESLHSIEIE
+688 RLNPLHSIEIE

-713 YRRIYQTRAEPPQV
+713 YRRIYQTRSEPPQV

-737 PRSVKYSLRRCAE
+737 PRSVTYTLRRCAE
-750 ILQAS
+750 LLQAS
-755 LPSGSSAAQKAQTF
+755 LPNTSPTAQKAQSF
-769 LEELLRTIRRLDWY
+769 LDELLRTIRRVDWY
-783 NFFVSED
+783 NFFVNND
-790 ETNIRLLR
+790 EMDFRLLR
-798 REELLLLLDVLLGE
+798 DQELLALLDELLSE
-812 THELHHVVTDNFLSH
+812 TQGVHYSITDNFLSH
-827 QSIISDPEPTL
+827 QSVISDPEPTL

>member
-1 MAEKN
+1 MAR
-6 GKNGNRPQKR
+6 KNGNRPQKR
-16 WHEVLTMRGGEPR
+16 WHEVLTGRGGVPR
-29 TPYSELVSHLEQ
+29 PPYSELVRQLQ
-41 TTSSEL
+41 GATPANL
-47 RELEERV
+47 RELEERL
-54 DATLRELGVTFELP
+54 DTTLRELGVTFALP
-68 SGGHH
+68 VGQHR

-83 VFTSDEWSQV
+83 VFTSDEWNQIV
-93 ERGFEQRVR
+93 RGFEQRLR
-102 AFEMFLKDVYGPRE
+102 AFDMFLADVYGPRE
-116 ILRQGIIP
+116 ILRQGVIP
-124 IPVVLGS
+124 IPAVLGS
-131 QNYQRSAVGLRLGGG
+131 PNFQRSAAGLSPSGGY
-146 HFLHLSGLCIC
+146 FLQLSGLCIC
-157 RDISGRLL
+157 RDNSGRLL

-188 RVLPELFQSQS
+188 RVFPEVFQSQP

-205 IPTTILLKLRAIA
+205 IPTEILLKLRAIA
-218 PQPDP
+218 PQSDP
-223 SVVLLTPGTSS
+223 AVVLLTPGVAS

-253 GGDLVVLDDA
+253 GGDLVVLGDS
-263 LFLRTVSGL
+263 LFLRTISGL
-272 ERVDVIYA
+272 ERVDMIYT
-280 RLADPWLDPLVFR
+280 RLADAWLDPLVFR

-304 HCIRKGTVS
+304 HCVRKGKVS
-313 IVNGIGSQLADDR
+313 IVNSIGSQLADDR
-326 SLLHFSNAVIRFY
+326 SLLHFSSALIRFY
-339 LGESPILPALQTYW
+339 LGESPILPAIQTYW
-353 MGDLDQREMVFE
+353 LGDLDQREMVFE
-365 QPGRF
+365 QPDRF
-370 QVRSLTGETFL
+370 QLRTLTGESFL
-381 KFSGEEKSWN
+381 KFTGGEKSWN
-391 EIRAEVKRAPNQ
+391 EIRTEVRRAPHL

-415 LCFSRGKKTTRLQ
+415 LCFSQGKKTTRLQ

-446 ALTRIS
+446 ALTRVS
-452 ATDQG
+452 ATELG

-479 ISTAEPFRRPKILPA
+479 ITTAEPFRRPKILPA

-512 ERALTIA
+512 ERAMTVS

-534 SAERKLYRPVWNR
+534 SAERRLYRPVWNR

-555 GKKGRR
+555 MKKGRR

-574 DASETGSVVSIVRKG
+574 DGSEMGSVVSIVRKA

-597 EAISPEAWA
+597 ETISPEAWSS
-606 ALAGLRGFFV
+606 LIGLRGFFA
-616 RSRFRAGV
+616 RSRFRSGV
-624 TDDEARKMTRRL
+624 TDDEARRITRRL

-667 QFVERAITTAN
+667 QFAERAITTAN

-688 RRLESLHSIEIE
+688 QRLEALHSIEIE
-700 LSAFLRLLGSRDA
+700 LSAFLRLLSSRDA

-727 LEFLWQNAEM
+727 LEFLWQNSEM
-737 PRSVKYSLRRCAE
+737 PRSVQYSLRRCAE

-755 LPSGSSAAQKAQTF
+755 LPSGSSTAQKAQSF

-783 NFFVSED
+783 NYFMSED
-790 ETNIRLLR
+790 ESNIRLLR
-798 REELLLLLDVLLGE
+798 REELLSVLEILLRE
-812 THELHHVVTDNFLSH
+812 TLQLHHVITDNFLSH

>member
-1 MAEKN
+1 MAEKDE
-6 GKNGNRPQKR
+6 KRLQKR
-16 WHEVLTMRGGEPR
+16 WHEVLDARGGPPR
-29 TPYSELVSHLEQ
+29 ASYSPVIGELERA
-41 TTSSEL
+41 TTADL
-47 RELEERV
+47 RELEERL
-54 DATLRELGVTFELP
+54 DATLRELGIVFEVP
-68 SGGHH
+68 SKDHH

-83 VFTSDEWSQV
+83 IFPSDEWNQIV
-93 ERGFEQRVR
+93 RGFQQRFK
-102 AFEMFLKDVYGPRE
+102 AFDLFLKDVYGKRE
-116 ILRQGIIP
+116 ILRQGVVP

-131 QNYQRSAVGLRLGGG
+131 PNYQRSAAGLRPAGD
-146 HFLHLSGLCIC
+146 HFLQLSGLCIC
-157 RDISGRLL
+157 RDVSGRLL

-188 RVLPELFQSQS
+188 RVLPELFQSQP

-205 IPTTILLKLRAIA
+205 IPTDILLRLQAVAER
-218 PQPDP
+218 PGP
-223 SVVLLTPGTSS
+223 SVVLLTPGVES

-253 GGDLVVLDDA
+253 GGDLVVLDDG

-272 ERVDVIYA
+272 ERVDVVYS
-280 RLADPWLDPLVFR
+280 RLADSWLDPLVFK

-313 IVNGIGSQLADDR
+313 FVNSIGSQLADDR
-326 SLLHFSNAVIRFY
+326 SLIHFSNAIIRFY
-339 LGESPILPALQTYW
+339 LGESPILPAVQTYW
-353 MGDLDQREMVFE
+353 LGDLDQREMVFE
-365 QPGRF
+365 QPDRF
-370 QVRSLTGETFL
+370 QLRTLTGERYLQFT
-381 KFSGEEKSWN
+381 GDEKSWS
-391 EIRAEVKRAPNQ
+391 EIRTEVRRAPHL
-403 FVAQPVEDCAET
+403 FVAQPMEDCAET
-415 LCFSRGKKTTRLQ
+415 LCFSQGKKTTRLQ
-428 DHIVYGIRDGNR
+428 DHIVYGIRDGDR
-440 FEVFPG
+440 FDVFPG

-452 ATDQG
+452 ATENG

-474 EVSTT
+474 DVSTSIPVT
-479 ISTAEPFRRPKILPA
+479 EAFRRPKILPA

-512 ERALTIA
+512 ERAMNIS

-534 SAERKLYRPVWNR
+534 SAERRLYRPVWNR

-574 DASETGSVVSIVRKG
+574 DSSEMGSVVSIVRKG

-597 EAISPEAWA
+597 EAISPEAWS
-606 ALAGLRGFFV
+606 ALAALRGFFI
-616 RSRFRAGV
+616 RSRFRLEA
-624 TDDEARKMTRRL
+624 TDQEARRTTRRL
-636 SETAV
+636 SDTAV

-667 QFVERAITTAN
+667 QFVERAVTTAN
-678 ATRSITQSIV
+678 ATRSVAQSILK
-688 RRLESLHSIEIE
+688 RLDSFHSIEIE

-737 PRSVKYSLRRCAE
+737 PRSVTYSLRRCAE
-750 ILQAS
+750 LLQAS
-755 LPSGSSAAQKAQTF
+755 LPNSSPTAQKAQSF
-769 LEELLRTIRRLDWY
+769 LEELLRTIRRVDWY
-783 NFFVSED
+783 NFFINEN
-790 ETNIRLLR
+790 EINFRLLR
-798 REELLLLLDVLLGE
+798 HEELLALLDELLSE
-812 THELHHVVTDNFLSH
+812 THGLHHVITDNFLSH